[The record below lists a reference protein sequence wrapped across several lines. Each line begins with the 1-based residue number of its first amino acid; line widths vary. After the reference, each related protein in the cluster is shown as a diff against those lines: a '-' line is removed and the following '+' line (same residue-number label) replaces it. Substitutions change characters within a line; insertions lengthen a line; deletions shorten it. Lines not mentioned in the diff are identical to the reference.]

1 MHTMALRVAIPVKEC
16 TTQKPTL
23 IKRAPTSPLMESAH
37 ITARHLE
44 SLASACL
51 IGLPVHT
58 KPVCTLPLAGSA
70 YTWLTVQLTNMTI
83 SELTGLL
90 GLIFGLIGTSIG
102 VFNFW
107 RDKGR
112 LVVRLQWDM
121 AVTGEPDEKRVGCI
135 TVTNTGRRAIFMSH
149 VALRLPK
156 GGEYSHFL
164 IRKGLK
170 GQKLSEGDPPAVFR
184 IDQECLGLY
193 ANEWKNVRAQVSDS
207 TGKEWISKNVT
218 VIPSWANNPKISLE
232 RDASPQNGS
241 RSSP

>member
-1 MHTMALRVAIPVKEC
+1 
-16 TTQKPTL
+16 
-23 IKRAPTSPLMESAH
+23 
-37 ITARHLE
+37 
-44 SLASACL
+44 
-51 IGLPVHT
+51 
-58 KPVCTLPLAGSA
+58 
-70 YTWLTVQLTNMTI
+70 MTI

-107 RDKGR
+107 RDKSK

-121 AVTGEPDEKRVGCI
+121 AVTGEPEEKRVGCI

-149 VALRLPK
+149 VAIRLPK

-164 IRKGLK
+164 IRDGLK
-170 GQKLSEGDPPAVFR
+170 GQKLSEGDPPAVFSV
-184 IDQECLGLY
+184 DYEGLELY

-207 TGKEWISKNVT
+207 TGQEWISKKAT
-218 VIPSWANNPKISLE
+218 VIPSWAKATNISVE
-232 RDASPQNGS
+232 RRSSLQSGL